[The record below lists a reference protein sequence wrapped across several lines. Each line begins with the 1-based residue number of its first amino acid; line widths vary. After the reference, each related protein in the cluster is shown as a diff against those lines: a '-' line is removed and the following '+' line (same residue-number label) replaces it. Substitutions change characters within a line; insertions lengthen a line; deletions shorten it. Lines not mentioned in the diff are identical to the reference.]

1 MKNSTKWSL
10 NDNFFVG
17 FLRGFETLSQLFVVQ
32 DDGSYLVSGFP
43 IIINDGPQ
51 FIWRSLMIDTARH
64 YLDVD
69 TIYRIIDAML
79 YIKLNVLHWHIVD
92 EDAFPMVVPTVPELS
107 QYGSVGGLF
116 TEADV
121 TNVINYARSRGIR
134 VVPEI
139 DTPAHTDS
147 WGRSPTY

>member
-1 MKNSTKWSL
+1 MPNGTKWSL
-10 NDNFFVG
+10 NANYFVG

-92 EDAFPMVVPTVPELS
+92 EDAFPMQVDTMPELS
-107 QYGSVGGLF
+107 QYGSVGGVYTL
-116 TEADV
+116 
-121 TNVINYARSRGIR
+121 
-134 VVPEI
+134 
-139 DTPAHTDS
+139 
-147 WGRSPTY
+147 